1 MPGMA
6 EEVEVKYR
14 VADFGAVRKALRRQG
29 GKYASTVE
37 QEDAY
42 FDTPEGLLRG
52 RDCGLRIRRTHRL
65 RAAAGE
71 RVDTRPLLT
80 AKGPA
85 RASRRAKIRRE
96 VQTRL
101 PDVEPVLEILRAVGL
116 GETVTVRKKRT
127 TYRLGEC
134 LVELDELPDAGRFV
148 EVEAPDEP
156 TLHAVC
162 ESLGL
167 TGEPITDHYV
177 NLVLAA
183 RGGSTNRGTPFTK
196 GR

>member
-1 MPGMA
+1 MW

-14 VADFGAVRKALRRQG
+14 VDDFAAVRKALRRQG
-29 GKYASTVE
+29 GEYVSTVE
-37 QEDAY
+37 QTDAY
-42 FDTPEGLLRG
+42 FDMPGGLLRR
-52 RDCGLRIRRTHRL
+52 RDCGLRIRRTRRL
-65 RAAAGE
+65 RSAAGV

-80 AKGPA
+80 AKGPG
-85 RASRRAKIRRE
+85 RPSRRAKIRRE

-101 PDVEPVLEILRAVGL
+101 ADPEPVLEILRAVGL

-156 TLHAVC
+156 TLHTAC
-162 ESLGL
+162 KSLGL

-177 NLVLAA
+177 NLVLSA
-183 RGGSTNRGTPFTK
+183 RK
-196 GR
+196 D